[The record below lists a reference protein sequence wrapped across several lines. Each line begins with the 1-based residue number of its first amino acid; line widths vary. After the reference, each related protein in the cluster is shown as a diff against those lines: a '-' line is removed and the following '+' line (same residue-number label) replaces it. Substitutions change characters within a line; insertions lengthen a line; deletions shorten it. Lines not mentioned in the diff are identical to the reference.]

1 MKFCKSLSLVLLGI
15 IFLIIGG
22 SATRVNCSTI
32 NVPSR
37 VGVPESLKIE
47 TDSSILGIL
56 EYEDFYLAVRRIL
69 TRVGA
74 AYCLEDNK
82 DYPTGEVFEVE
93 GKVNE
98 DIARVLAVGYPCK
111 SAEELGLKSK
121 DDAYLATQ
129 IAIWSINE
137 GYSVYDFRDENKDI
151 LKAIINIYEN
161 SKSVDL
167 SKVEDV
173 FIEYYLNDSL
183 QRIVV
188 KM

>member
-1 MKFCKSLSLVLLGI
+1 M
-15 IFLIIGG
+15 
-22 SATRVNCSTI
+22 
-32 NVPSR
+32 
-37 VGVPESLKIE
+37 
-47 TDSSILGIL
+47 
-56 EYEDFYLAVRRIL
+56 
-69 TRVGA
+69 
-74 AYCLEDNK
+74 
-82 DYPTGEVFEVE
+82 
-93 GKVNE
+93 
-98 DIARVLAVGYPCK
+98 AVGYPYK

>member
-1 MKFCKSLSLVLLGI
+1 MKFCKSLSLFLLGI

-22 SATRVNCSTI
+22 SATLVNCSKI
-32 NVPSR
+32 KVPSR

-98 DIARVLAVGYPCK
+98 DIARVLTVGYPCK

-137 GYSVYDFRDENKDI
+137 GYSVYDFRDENKDV